1 MREQDR
7 KNSTQVVESEEG
19 SSDEDANEGGLSPP
33 PAKRSNVFRSP
44 DKLSEEKNKRKRRRE
59 SEAAKKSRKDEKSK
73 KRTDEAVDT
82 TGSERTEQM
91 DELEGGEV
99 GRQDKASTP
108 VAEQRSVTGIKVR
121 QSGLKL
127 FWFSN
132 IHMYLN
138 FSFRC
143 QALLKSSVHL

>member
-7 KNSTQVVESEEG
+7 KNSTQVEESEEG
-19 SSDEDANEGGLSPP
+19 SSDEDADEGGLSPP

-59 SEAAKKSRKDEKSK
+59 AEAAKKSRKEEKSK
-73 KRTDEAVDT
+73 KSTDEAVDT
-82 TGSERTEQM
+82 TGSQQM

-108 VAEQRSVTGIKVR
+108 FAEQRSVTGIKVG

-127 FWFSN
+127 FWLSN
-132 IHMYLN
+132 IDVYSN

-143 QALLKSSVHL
+143 QALLKSLVHL